1 MVAAVTEELKNNMEV
16 QKVHTVEV
24 LVPMRNLC
32 DSPNYGCKYYHMVNS
47 SIGFYSPSWTYI
59 HLGSP
64 LPHADRIVPLPLD
77 SNSTLIKKLY
87 PTGTRTPATRT
98 KQTPNKEKK
107 TTLPKRGKVS

>member
-1 MVAAVTEELKNNMEV
+1 MVAEVTEELKHNMEV
-16 QKVHTVEV
+16 HEVHTVEV

-59 HLGSP
+59 HLGYH
-64 LPHADRIVPLPLD
+64 LPHADRTVPFPLG
-77 SNSTLIKKLY
+77 SNSTLIKKIY
-87 PTGTRTPATRT
+87 PLEHEPLQQEQSKHQT
-98 KQTPNKEKK
+98 KKKK